1 MLYYR
6 RKVWG
11 LIRFMISSWSQ
22 TFAWSC
28 ASKHVRVQIRG
39 GMKINIEMQI
49 VLGWTGCGE
58 DLGQP
63 SRLSTSSLC
72 ANAPRCHLIKDRG
85 SGLSRT
91 AAEEEEEGAGGRPIS
106 APAPAPAARYGPC
119 QTTYFPDTRS
129 SSYFLF
135 FIGEL
140 LARRDAAI
148 VQLQLLTLV
157 AIQELIF
164 IADVR
169 GHRSLD
175 K

>member
-1 MLYYR
+1 
-6 RKVWG
+6 
-11 LIRFMISSWSQ
+11 
-22 TFAWSC
+22 
-28 ASKHVRVQIRG
+28 
-39 GMKINIEMQI
+39 MKINIEMQI

-63 SRLSTSSLC
+63 SRLSTFSLC

-135 FIGEL
+135 FLSGSYPPDEMPQSYSFNFSHGL
-140 LARRDAAI
+140 R
-148 VQLQLLTLV
+148 
-157 AIQELIF
+157 F
-164 IADVR
+164 
-169 GHRSLD
+169 RS
-175 K
+175 